1 MVSTLFD
8 TATLARA
15 RALFPYLETG
25 RIYVNHAA
33 TSPYSTRVVAALH
46 SHIESRSTG
55 DIDTYW
61 SDVNMID
68 TLRDS
73 VRTMINA
80 EGSDRIAFTGNTTD
94 AINVIASG
102 LSWHPGDRVILNDA
116 EFPANIYPYLN
127 LKRFGVELDFL
138 HSAAGVVTADDI
150 ARALT
155 PKTRLVGL
163 SAVQFLSGYRAD
175 LEAIGKLCRDRGV
188 LFIVDGIQSVGAV
201 HTDVQAWHIDAL
213 AAGAQKWQMA
223 TQGAGFL
230 YLTAALQERIH
241 QAHLGWLSVEDPW
254 NFRALDQPLAESA
267 RRYEGGSLYMS
278 CLHAMHAS
286 VGTLLEF
293 GIDAIERHLAGLTEI
308 LLNEFGTIPGIET
321 LTPRSPER
329 RAGIVTIRTAQPET
343 SKAFY
348 KELRK
353 RNIEGAVREGCV
365 RFSPHF
371 YNSSADMQA
380 VAIAVREIA
389 EHLATAGPGA
399 NTATA

>member
-1 MVSTLFD
+1 MVMTLFD
-8 TATLARA
+8 AATLARA

-46 SHIESRSTG
+46 RHIESRSTG

-61 SDVNMID
+61 TDIKMID
-68 TLRDS
+68 GLRES
-73 VRTMINA
+73 VRAIINA
-80 EGSDRIAFTGNTTD
+80 EGIDRIAFTGNTTD

-102 LSWHPGDRVILNDA
+102 LAWQPGDRVVLNDA
-116 EFPANIYPYLN
+116 EFPANLYPYLN
-127 LKRFGVELDFL
+127 LKRLGVELDLL
-138 HSAAGVVTADDI
+138 HAAAGVVTVEDI

-155 PKTRLVGL
+155 PKTQLVGL

-175 LEAIGKLCRDRGV
+175 LEAIGRLCRDRGV

-201 HTDVQAWHIDAL
+201 HTDVQAMHIDAL

-241 QAHLGWLSVEDPW
+241 QSHLGWLSVENPW
-254 NFRALDQPLAESA
+254 NFRDLDQPLAATA

-278 CLHAMHAS
+278 CLHAMNAS
-286 VGTLLEF
+286 LGTLLEF
-293 GIDAIERHLAGLTEI
+293 GIGPIEHHLAGLTEI
-308 LLNEFGTIPGIET
+308 LLAELAAVPGIEA
-321 LTPRSPER
+321 LTPRATGR
-329 RAGIVTIRTAQPET
+329 RAGIVTIRTSRPEA
-343 SKAFY
+343 SKALY
-348 KELRK
+348 DELRR
-353 RNIEGAVREGCV
+353 RNIIAAVREGCV

-371 YNSSADMQA
+371 YNSPEDMHT
-380 VAIAVREIA
+380 VAAAVRDIA
-389 EHLATAGPGA
+389 QKLAAAGTGA
-399 NTATA
+399 KTGSA